1 MKNRMQYILKTN
13 LLVLFTGVNM
23 LFFSTTIHAQEIG
36 KRSLFDIMSYT
47 EMLNLTIETEV
58 DSLIENRRSAAE
70 YPSIIRFEDQDK
82 QTQNFDVKI
91 SLRGN
96 FRRMRCSGI
105 PPLKLNFKKKA
116 LTAAGLAKFD
126 DFKLV
131 TYCIDDNSD
140 AKALLLK
147 EFLAYKLYN
156 GITDESFRVQL
167 LNITFKDHKTGRK
180 TKQWGFIIEDTAEL
194 RNRLGA
200 KKVEET
206 RNVAFEKFNRAQ
218 IRQVALF
225 QYLIGNSDWDL
236 TVSRNVKYINKDGQY
251 LAIPYDFDFSGLVN
265 APYAIANPNF
275 NLASVQDRVYLGF
288 EEDMNHLNATITQ
301 LHDKQT
307 DLIQI
312 VEDFKL
318 LKGSARKEIKVYL
331 NSYFE
336 NALIIETPKQK
347 LVIAKV
353 GD

>member
-13 LLVLFTGVNM
+13 LLVLFAGVNM
-23 LFFSTTIHAQEIG
+23 LFLSTTIHAQKTG
-36 KRSLFDIMSYT
+36 KTSLFDVMSYT
-47 EMLNLTIETEV
+47 EILNLTIETEV

-70 YPSIIRFEDQDK
+70 YPSILSFEDKDE
-82 QTQNFDVKI
+82 QTQNFDIKI

-131 TYCIDDNSD
+131 TYCIDDNND

-167 LNITFKDHKTGRK
+167 LNITFKDSQTGRK

-200 KKVEET
+200 KKVSVT
-206 RNVAFEKFNRAQ
+206 RNVDFEKFNQ
-218 IRQVALF
+218 DKIRQVALF

-236 TVSRNVKYINKDGQY
+236 IVSRNVKYINKDGQY
-251 LAIPYDFDFSGLVN
+251 LAIPYDFDFSGLVS

-288 EEDMNHLNATITQ
+288 AEDMNNLNATVTQ
-301 LHDKQT
+301 FNEKQA

-318 LKGSARKEIKVYL
+318 LKWSARKEIKVYL

-347 LVIAKV
+347 LMMAKV